1 MNFAEALKM
10 LLDELEVTYGC
21 TKLEMISKSS
31 ACSVSFSNS
40 TVDTNESSPHLMATD
55 SNNDWYFWSPTPHA
69 ILATDWIVKSQY

>member
-10 LLDELEVTYGC
+10 LLDELDATSRH
-21 TKLEMISKSS
+21 TKLEMNSKSS

-40 TVDTNESSPHLMATD
+40 TVDTNESNPHLMATN
-55 SNNDWYFWSPTPHA
+55 SNNDSYFWSPTPHA